1 MTDMSSTFQARPA
14 DTTAGS
20 HEPDLSRLAGLIRA
34 HTPHDG
40 QFELRISGVHV
51 SRASRANTEVVY
63 TTARPCVCIIAQGA
77 KSVLLGQEV
86 YEYDASR
93 MLVFSVHLPV
103 AGQVTRASHAEPYLG
118 FRLDLDPHK
127 VAEMVLKVYPH
138 GMPRVQES
146 RGVYVA
152 PADLRIVNAATRLLE
167 LLGHPGEA
175 ELLAPL
181 VIEEILI
188 RLLRSS
194 VGLRVAQI
202 GLTDSNAQG
211 VAKAVSWLRENFSE
225 TMRVEELAKL
235 AHMSLSSFHQH
246 FKAVTSMS
254 PVQFQKALRL
264 QEARR
269 LMLSMMVDAG
279 TASSRVGYQSASQF
293 SREYGRFFGNAP
305 TKDIARLRQH
315 EVLGPALEAA
325 ELAGQLAFAGGQP

>member
-1 MTDMSSTFQARPA
+1 MGGSEVKSTGGESITPIVGSSEPEVAKLARLIRAYAPHDGRFALRVPGLHANRVSRTNKELVYAMARPA
-14 DTTAGS
+14 
-20 HEPDLSRLAGLIRA
+20 L
-34 HTPHDG
+34 
-40 QFELRISGVHV
+40 
-51 SRASRANTEVVY
+51 
-63 TTARPCVCIIAQGA
+63 CIVAQGA
-77 KSVLLGQEV
+77 KIVLLGREV
-86 YEYDASR
+86 YGYDASR
-93 MLVFSVHLPV
+93 MLVFSVDLPV
-103 AGQVTRASHAEPYLG
+103 AGQVTRATPSEPYLG
-118 FRLDLDPHK
+118 LRLDLDPHK
-127 VAEMVLKVYPH
+127 IAELVLKLYPH
-138 GMPRVQES
+138 GVPRVQES

-202 GLTDSNAQG
+202 GLTDASARG
-211 VAKAVSWLRENFSE
+211 VAKAISWLRENFSQA
-225 TMRVEELAKL
+225 MRVEELAEL

-293 SREYGRFFGNAP
+293 SREYGRFFGSAP
-305 TKDIARLRQH
+305 TKDIARLREH
-315 EVLGPALEAA
+315 ETFDPALEVA
-325 ELAGQLAFAGGQP
+325 QLAR